1 VGGRQPTV
9 DLLGEDRAMTRLL
22 ATATRGPLACLVTSL
37 VATTLVLAACT
48 GVGPGSERPSG
59 SPRTGPTS
67 SSPAEAASPA
77 PAPRVGDC
85 HRLSYDGAVAPTAGN
100 RTVACGETHTAETFQ
115 VGRLDTVVDGRLLAV
130 DSDEVQEQIA
140 TTCPQ
145 GLADYIGGTEEQR
158 RLSMLRAVWFTP
170 TLEQSDAGADWFR
183 CDAVALAEDSRLLD
197 LDATLDGT
205 LDTEAGRQRFGVCGT
220 AEPGTATF
228 RRVACAEPH
237 TWRAVRT
244 VALPGPD
251 YPGEQAAARA
261 GERPCRDAANAQ
273 APDPLDFQWGYEWPT
288 AEQWAAGQTWGVCW
302 VPAPA

>member
-1 VGGRQPTV
+1 
-9 DLLGEDRAMTRLL
+9 MTRLL

-37 VATTLVLAACT
+37 VATALVLAACT
-48 GVGPGSERPSG
+48 GVGPGAERPSG
-59 SPRTGPTS
+59 TPPTGSTS
-67 SSPAEAASPA
+67 SSPTGPA
-77 PAPRVGDC
+77 PPSPAPRVGDC

-100 RTVACGETHTAETFQ
+100 RTVACGEPHTAETFQ

-140 TTCPQ
+140 TTCPR
-145 GLADYIGGTEEQR
+145 GLAEYVGGTEEQR

-183 CDAVALAEDSRLLD
+183 CDAVALAEDSRLLA
-197 LDATLDGT
+197 LDATLEDT

-220 AEPGTATF
+220 AEPGTAGF

-237 TWRAVRT
+237 SWRALRT

-251 YPGEQAAARA
+251 YPGEEAAARA
-261 GERPCRDAANAQ
+261 GETPCRDAANAQ

-302 VPAPA
+302 VPDPA

>member
-1 VGGRQPTV
+1 
-9 DLLGEDRAMTRLL
+9 MTRLL
-22 ATATRGPLACLVTSL
+22 ATATRGPLACLVTALLS
-37 VATTLVLAACT
+37 TGLVLAACT
-48 GVGPGSERPSG
+48 NAGPGGDQPSG
-59 SPRTGPTS
+59 SPTTRPVD
-67 SSPAEAASPA
+67 SSPAEPTPPA

-85 HRLSYDGAVAPTAGN
+85 HRLSYDGAVAPTARN
-100 RTVACGETHTAETFQ
+100 RTVACGQTHTAETYR

-130 DSDEVQEQIA
+130 DSDEVQAQVA
-140 TTCPQ
+140 TTCPDR
-145 GLADYIGGTEEQR
+145 LAEFVGGTEEQR

-183 CDAVALAEDSRLLD
+183 CDAVALAEDSRLLE
-197 LDATLDGT
+197 LEGTLGGA

-220 AEPGTATF
+220 AEPGTAGF

-237 TWRAVRT
+237 TWRALRT
-244 VALPGPD
+244 VSLPGPD
-251 YPGEQAAARA
+251 YPGEEAAARA
-261 GERPCRDAANAQ
+261 GETPCRDAANAQ